1 MSVGNQD
8 LEQKVKEMEMFFK
21 NKLVDQGRVIQKLQ
35 QNVDSLPE
43 MKRELQIHK
52 EQLIDKTEVKDF
64 QDLEMKVTGQY
75 ATIAQINELRGVV
88 SMKAEYID
96 LNTLV
101 RNNAKAADKLDSNI
115 LETKKVAKTLKD
127 FIDEYNLKNNI
138 LGDQTNSFQNT
149 IDDLKKQISEIKAE
163 INVRDESQLN

>member
-1 MSVGNQD
+1 
-8 LEQKVKEMEMFFK
+8 
-21 NKLVDQGRVIQKLQ
+21 
-35 QNVDSLPE
+35 
-43 MKRELQIHK
+43 
-52 EQLIDKTEVKDF
+52 
-64 QDLEMKVTGQY
+64 
-75 ATIAQINELRGVV
+75 
-88 SMKAEYID
+88 MKAEYID

-101 RNNAKAADKLDSNI
+101 RNNAKAGDKLDSNI

>member
-101 RNNAKAADKLDSNI
+101 RNNAKAGDKLDSNI

-138 LGDQTNSFQNT
+138 LGDQTNSF
-149 IDDLKKQISEIKAE
+149 
-163 INVRDESQLN
+163 